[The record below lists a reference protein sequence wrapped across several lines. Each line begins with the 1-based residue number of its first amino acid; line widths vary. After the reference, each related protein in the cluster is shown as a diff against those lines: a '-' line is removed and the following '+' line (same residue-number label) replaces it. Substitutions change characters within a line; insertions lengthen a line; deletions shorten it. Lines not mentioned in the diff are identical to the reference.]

1 MPRQKRN
8 PTKEIKCGE
17 DLVAFMNDLGML
29 HGLPVRDVVDAIV
42 GDFYLRWK
50 SDNSAADRVVEQHI
64 ERTDARP
71 AFCYLDERGLTRV
84 KANRDNRLKKAG
96 IHQPSGPGAVPD
108 WLK

>member
-8 PTKEIKCGE
+8 PTKEIKCSE

-42 GDFYLRWK
+42 GDFYMRSQVDK
-50 SDNSAADRVVEQHI
+50 GVSSRAMEQHV

-71 AFCYLDERGLTRV
+71 AFCYLDERGLSRV
-84 KANRDNRLKKAG
+84 RANRDNRLKKAG
-96 IHQPSGPGAVPD
+96 IHESPRPGTLPD